1 MGAAPMAYVLWTR
14 HLRFSPGDPAWP
26 ARDRFVLSAG
36 HASMLLYAI
45 LHLSGFD
52 LPLTEIER
60 FRKWGSKTPGHP
72 EYGHTPG
79 VETTTG
85 PLGQGFGNGVGMAI
99 AARHLAARFNRP
111 GHQLFSHRV
120 YGIVSDGDL
129 MEGVASEA
137 ASLAGHLKLGNLI
150 YLYDDNQVTID
161 GPTALAYSEDVDAR
175 FRAYGWQTLAVE
187 DGNDLTAID
196 AALIAARAESA
207 RPTLIRVRT
216 VIGYGSP
223 ANAGRASAHGKP
235 LGVDDVR
242 ATKHFYGWP
251 EEAQFLVPLEVR
263 KRFAAAARAGEQA
276 RQEWQAGVAA
286 WSKTYPELALE
297 LDRRLHGEL
306 PRGWDEGLP
315 EWRPG
320 EDLATRQASSR
331 VLSSLAVRLPE
342 ILSGSADLNES
353 TFTELPGQAY
363 QHQDPAGRNLAYGVR
378 EHAMGAIMNG
388 LALHGGI
395 RPVGSTFLIFSD
407 YLRPAIR
414 LASLMGQPVIYV
426 FTHDSIGLGEDGP
439 THQPVEQLPGL
450 RATPNLVVIR
460 PADANETR
468 VAWQVAIERR
478 EGPTA
483 LVLSR
488 QKLPV
493 LDREGLAS
501 AEGLRRGAYVLAE
514 AGGGIPRLLLIATG
528 SEVEL
533 ALAGRRLLEETGTP
547 TRVVSM
553 PSWEV
558 FSAQEE
564 SYREAVI
571 PSGLA
576 ARLAVEAASPL
587 GWERWTGTN
596 GAVLGVDTFGASAPY
611 QVIYREFGLTPENIA
626 ARAREVLRG
635 GRP

>member
-14 HLRFSPGDPAWP
+14 HLGFSPADPAWP

-36 HASMLLYAI
+36 HASMLLYAL
-45 LHLSGFD
+45 LHLSGYD
-52 LPLTEIER
+52 LPLEEIER
-60 FRKWGSKTPGHP
+60 FRQWGSKTPGHP

-99 AARHLAARFNRP
+99 AARHFAARFNRP
-111 GHQLFSHRV
+111 GHELFSHRV

-161 GPTALAYSEDVDAR
+161 GPTTLAYSEDVEAR
-175 FRAYGWQTLAVE
+175 FRAYGWRTLAVE
-187 DGNDLTAID
+187 DGNDLAAID
-196 AALIAARAESA
+196 AALIAARSQTA
-207 RPTLIRVRT
+207 RPSLIRVRT

-235 LGVDDVR
+235 LGVDDLR
-242 ATKHFYGWP
+242 ATKRAYGWP
-251 EEAQFLVPLEVR
+251 EEARFLVPPEVR
-263 KRFAAAARAGEQA
+263 KRFADAAHAGEQA
-276 RQEWQAGVAA
+276 RQAWQARLAA
-286 WSKTYPELALE
+286 WSKAYPELAEE
-297 LDRRLHGEL
+297 LGRRLAGEL

-320 EDLATRQASSR
+320 DDLATRQASGR
-331 VLSSLAVRLPE
+331 VLNSLAVRLPE
-342 ILSGSADLNES
+342 IMSGSADLNES
-353 TFTELPGQAY
+353 TFTELEGQAY
-363 QHQDPAGRNLAYGVR
+363 QHQNPAGRNLAYGVR

-395 RPVGSTFLIFSD
+395 RPIGSTFLIFSD
-407 YLRPAIR
+407 YCRPAIR
-414 LASLMGQPVIYV
+414 LAALMGQPVIYV

-439 THQPVEQLPGL
+439 THQPVEQLPAL
-450 RATPNLVVIR
+450 RAIPNLVVLR

-478 EGPTA
+478 NGPTA

-493 LDREGLAS
+493 FDREALAS
-501 AEGLRRGAYVLAE
+501 ARGLRRGAYVLAE
-514 AGGGIPRLLLIATG
+514 AGGGSPQLLLIATG

-533 ALAGRRLLEETGTP
+533 TLTARRLLEETGTP

-558 FSAQEE
+558 FSAQDEA
-564 SYREAVI
+564 YKEAVI
-571 PSGLA
+571 PSHLT

-596 GAVLGVDTFGASAPY
+596 GAILGVDTFGASAPY

-626 ARAREVLRG
+626 ARALEVLRG
-635 GRP
+635 GR